1 MGNEEKPD
9 NYMNR
14 GERCRVELHIDDTTR
29 TFELRAVGSA
39 FMVKQ
44 FLLNPGEKGLKK
56 LSEEAEFDRIVSE
69 LLNEWIYDD
78 NAEYTFDISQIKSE
92 EDLRGMDE

>member
-1 MGNEEKPD
+1 MENEEKPNND
-9 NYMNR
+9 MNR
-14 GERCRVELHIDDTTR
+14 GERCRVELHIDDVTR

-78 NAEYTFDISQIKSE
+78 DAEYSFDDARIIGE
-92 EDLRGMDE
+92 ENLEIDDK